1 MRTAWSSGA
10 EEGLISSRTTPYFLC
25 GHRCTSVLPPTASIT
40 NTLPTPAV
48 SHRAPLLWLSTPC
61 QQCGT
66 GGRPASP
73 LTPMATAGATLSLA
87 VVFLTLSPTHVLEM
101 CHHICWR
108 VTRSFSLTHIE
119 ECGTGWAWQHRPCA
133 EARGF
138 EVPLLNTY
146 TLSWARV
153 KKSFSQRS

>member
-87 VVFLTLSPTHVLEM
+87 VVFLTHPSARDVSPHLLESYTQLFPDTHRGVWNRMGLAAQTM
-101 CHHICWR
+101 C
-108 VTRSFSLTHIE
+108 
-119 ECGTGWAWQHRPCA
+119 
-133 EARGF
+133 
-138 EVPLLNTY
+138 
-146 TLSWARV
+146 
-153 KKSFSQRS
+153 